1 MTYAATTTVA
11 PEKSRAEIEAALKRY
26 GATGFAYMSGETR
39 AMIMFETKDRR
50 LRFDLPLPKD
60 DGSKKVQQVI
70 RSKWRGLLLCI
81 KAKLESVE
89 SRIETFDEAFLSH
102 VVLSDGSTVY
112 EHTRERIEQH
122 YRDGGALDAPLLTLP
137 RPRG

>member
-11 PEKSRAEIEAALKRY
+11 PEKSRAEIESALKRY
-26 GATGFAYMSGETR
+26 GCSGFAYMSSETR

-70 RSKWRGLLLCI
+70 RSRWRGLLLCI

-89 SRIETFDEAFLSH
+89 SRIETFDEAFLAH
-102 VVLSDGSTVY
+102 VVLPDGGTVY
-112 EHTRERIEQH
+112 QHTQERITEA
-122 YRDGGALDAPLLTLP
+122 YASGAMVPLLP
-137 RPRG
+137 PPRGA